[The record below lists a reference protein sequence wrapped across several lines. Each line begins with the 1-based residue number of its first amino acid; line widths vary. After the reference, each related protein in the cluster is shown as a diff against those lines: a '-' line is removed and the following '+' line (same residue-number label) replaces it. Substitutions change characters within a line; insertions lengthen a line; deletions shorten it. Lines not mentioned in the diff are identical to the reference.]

1 MTTKLLNDLILSSTK
16 LYIPPQQHQ
25 EPTMRSLTLTLTQR
39 SLTGRKSTDWL
50 LLLQSL
56 KRRWNPSI
64 PVNPSMPKKDP
75 RLAGDPLRRGPA
87 LRNLS
92 GPPSS
97 WGSPRGEAQSAAALL
112 RLQGCL
118 QSLKPFPPEGGRASR
133 NGILWLIYIKS
144 SFIFILFMALVH
156 TRTAWMWSASPWHLS
171 PWAPLHC

>member
-1 MTTKLLNDLILSSTK
+1 MWHRIMTTKLLNDLILSSTK

-75 RLAGDPLRRGPA
+75 RLAGDPLGRGPA
-87 LRNLS
+87 LRKLS

-97 WGSPRGEAQSAAALL
+97 CGSPGARPSQQQLCLGSRALC
-112 RLQGCL
+112 RVW
-118 QSLKPFPPEGGRASR
+118 SPFHQKAGGHH
-133 NGILWLIYIKS
+133 GMEFFDW
-144 SFIFILFMALVH
+144 F
-156 TRTAWMWSASPWHLS
+156 T
-171 PWAPLHC
+171 